1 MAYATTAKRKSQTAA
16 QPTWKWDTAIRQAD
30 EARAKEVQ
38 AAQRRFRNA

>member
-1 MAYATTAKRKSQTAA
+1 MYATTKRKTETAK
-16 QPTWKWDTAIRQAD
+16 QPSWMWATEMRKAD